1 MFGSICE
8 LELVFV
14 AAINQVS
21 ELRFKYRFRLSWRE
35 RERERER
42 RGRP

>member
-1 MFGSICE
+1 MKYFGVKPLFGSICE

-21 ELRFKYRFRLSWRE
+21 ELRFKYRLEFEVDMRD
-35 RERERER
+35 
-42 RGRP
+42 